1 MIRLPREQTQ
11 SLLAVHGWS
20 GVLLGLLLYA
30 VICTGV
36 AAVFAREI
44 SDWSSPLAQA
54 PAVDLPATGFDAA
67 FRTLA
72 DQVAPEHRDEVF
84 LFPMAG
90 GRWHA
95 LFHGHEDNPA
105 GGPPIERGTEFEIDP
120 VTLQP
125 LARRDGLV
133 EDIGHE
139 RRANAV
145 AEFLVDL
152 HVRLHLPN
160 PWGLLLTGTL
170 GLMMMVAAI
179 SGLFLHRH
187 LFKEIFTLRR
197 RRGLLTARDLHVTA
211 GTWNLP
217 FAFLLA
223 FTGSF
228 FSFATTVGVPA
239 MAAVAFEGNVEAAT
253 EALTAKK
260 LPEDATPAA
269 PANLDA
275 ILADARQ
282 RGGGALAFVQIDHW
296 GRADGWVNVQLQ
308 PREAGLIGDIL
319 LYSLPTGAFLREQ
332 PFLGHAPSL
341 GNDLVLLMSPLHF
354 GNFAGVVSKS
364 AWFALGFAGAYV
376 TLTGMLLWTRRRSA
390 QRAWQR
396 MDRAVHATGYGLPLA
411 LAIAPYAY
419 FLLPRDGAW
428 NPLDT
433 QGVLF
438 LIVAAG
444 VIAAGTVARDLD
456 RLRRALVA
464 LTGVA
469 LIGLPLARLAGGG
482 IGWGAAW
489 QQGLHS
495 LLSVEFALLVSGALC
510 LVFGLRR
517 GHTATEDAADDLPTT
532 VATEGATS

>member
-1 MIRLPREQTQ
+1 MIKLPKQQTQ

-36 AAVFAREI
+36 AAVFAEEI
-44 SDWSSPLAQA
+44 GDWSNPLERPA
-54 PAVDLPATGFDAA
+54 PATLPAGFDAR
-67 FRTLA
+67 FRELA
-72 DQVAPEHRDEVF
+72 AQVEPRHHEEIL

-90 GRWHA
+90 NRWHL
-95 LFHGHEDNPA
+95 LFHSHEA
-105 GGPPIERGTEFEIDP
+105 GADGQHLERGTEFELDP
-120 VTLQP
+120 NTLAVLSRQ
-125 LARRDGLV
+125 DGLV
-133 EDIGHE
+133 EDISAG
-139 RRANAV
+139 RRSNAV

-239 MAAVAFEGNVEAAT
+239 MAMVAFNGDVEAAT

-269 PANLDA
+269 AANLDQ
-275 ILADARQ
+275 LFADARQ
-282 RGGGALAFVQIDHW
+282 RGGGGEIAFAQLQRW
-296 GRADGWVNVQLQ
+296 GRADGWANVQLT
-308 PREAGLIGDIL
+308 PREGGLIGDIL
-319 LYSLPTGAFLREQ
+319 LYSLPSGGFLREQ

-354 GNFAGVVSKS
+354 GNFAGVLSKS

-376 TLTGMLLWTRRRSA
+376 TLTGMLLWTRRRSE
-390 QRAWQR
+390 QRAWQW
-396 MDRAVHATGYGLPLA
+396 MNRAVHCVGYGLPLA
-411 LAIAPYAY
+411 LALAPYAW
-419 FLLPRDGAW
+419 FLLPREGDW
-428 NPLDT
+428 HPLDT
-433 QGVLF
+433 QGLLF
-438 LIVAAG
+438 LLVSAL
-444 VIAAGTVARDLD
+444 VILATVLARDLD
-456 RLRRALVA
+456 RLRRGLLAATGLAL
-464 LTGVA
+464 L
-469 LIGLPLARLAGGG
+469 GLPLARLIGGG
-482 IGWGAAW
+482 PGWASAW
-489 QQGLHS
+489 QQGQAS
-495 LLSVEFALLVSGALC
+495 LLSVELALLLAGFLC
-510 LVFGLRR
+510 LRFARPGPPL
-517 GHTATEDAADDLPTT
+517 ADAATT
-532 VATEGATS
+532 PGATGPVEPA